1 VLTSAAVKTRAHEL
15 GFDLCGVAP
24 AADFDELRFLDTW
37 IARRYYGTMTWLP
50 RTARVRRN
58 VRQIMPAARSVIV
71 TGTLY
76 NTDRPYSTEQARG
89 ATAQVSRYAWGHDY
103 HAVVGERL
111 NALVAWMQTAT
122 GERFEARTYTDIGPV
137 QERVYAQHAGI
148 GWIGK
153 HTCLINDKL
162 GSWLFLGE
170 IICSLPLD
178 PDEPA
183 LDHCGSC
190 QLCLQSCPTG
200 AIVEPRVL
208 DARRCIS
215 YLTIEKRGFLP
226 EDALREWTG
235 TRVYG
240 CDVCQE
246 VCPWNAR
253 RVVSARAEWQP
264 QPALDAPTLQA
275 LWEASDAELDAIR
288 ARGPMTRVST
298 PDLRR
303 NLAIAIGNADGRVP
317 LAVLDTGRDPARPS
331 LDAPAVVDAIEW
343 ARRRLAARE
352 AAGESAHP
360 QPAGERPGSAG
371 RMIDA

>member
-1 VLTSAAVKTRAHEL
+1 MLTAAAVKTRAQEL
-15 GFDLCGVAP
+15 GFDLCGIAP
-24 AADFDELRFLDTW
+24 VADFDELRFLDTW

-58 VRQIMPAARSVIV
+58 VRHIMPAARCVIV

-76 NTDRPYSTEQARG
+76 NTDHPYSTENVEG
-89 ATAQVSRYAWGHDY
+89 ATAQVSRYAWGEDY
-103 HAVVGERL
+103 HTLILERL
-111 NALVAWMQTAT
+111 EALVAWMRAAA
-122 GERFEARTYTDIGPV
+122 GEEIAARTYTDTGPV
-137 QERVYAQHAGI
+137 QERVYAHQAGL

-170 IICSLPLD
+170 IICSLALE

-200 AIVEPRVL
+200 AIVEARVL

-215 YLTIEKRGFLP
+215 YLTIEKRGLLP
-226 EDALREWTG
+226 EGDLREATG

-253 RVVSARAEWQP
+253 RVVSARPEWQP
-264 QPALDAPTLQA
+264 QPALDAPTLVA
-275 LWEASDAELDAIR
+275 LWEASDAELDTIR

-298 PDLRR
+298 QDLRR
-303 NLAIAIGNADGRVP
+303 NLAIAIGNAYGRVP
-317 LAVLDTGRDPARPS
+317 ASVLDVGADGDPARPS
-331 LDAPAVVDAIEW
+331 LEVPGVVDAIAW
-343 ARRRLAARE
+343 ARRRLGACEGAGYSGQPQPPDSPER
-352 AAGESAHP
+352 AAGV
-360 QPAGERPGSAG
+360 
-371 RMIDA
+371 